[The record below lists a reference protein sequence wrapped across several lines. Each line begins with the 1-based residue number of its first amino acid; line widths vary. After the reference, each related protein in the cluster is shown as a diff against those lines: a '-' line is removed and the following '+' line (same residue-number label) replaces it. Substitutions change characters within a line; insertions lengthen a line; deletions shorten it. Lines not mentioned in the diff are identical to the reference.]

1 MTLIERYK
9 AHLQKENLL
18 QPGDRLLL
26 AVSGGL
32 DSVVLCELCRQG
44 GYDFEI
50 AHCNFHL
57 RGNESD
63 RDMEFV
69 EKLGVR
75 YQVKTLVKHFDTKSI
90 AAIQKTSIEETA
102 RNLRYQWFHEL
113 LDNAASSLNYILTAH
128 HADDNVETVLMNFFR
143 GTGINGLKG
152 IPARQGKLVRPLL
165 FARRSELEIF
175 ATENQLEYV
184 TDSSNLSND
193 YTRNYFR
200 NELLPAISNVY
211 PEAKENVLRNIHRF
225 KESAL
230 LYREAV
236 EARLKKLKEYKGNE
250 VHVPVLKLQ
259 KVVPLSTI
267 VYELIKDFGFTAQQ
281 TEEVIALLSAGTG
294 KYVSSATHRVIK
306 NRNWLIIAPLAT
318 TQAEHLLIE
327 TTKGKLSFSAGTIE
341 WEEKATTAN
350 DAIPAGA
357 HTASFDAGTI
367 QLPLLLRKWKT
378 SDYFYPL
385 GMQKKK
391 KLGRFL
397 SDQKL
402 SLTQK
407 ENLWVLEMDKK
418 IAWVVG
424 MRIDDRFKIKDKTT
438 RVLQFRFLVS

>member
-9 AHLQKENLL
+9 ANLQKENLF

-32 DSVVLCELCRQG
+32 DSVVLCELCRQC

-63 RDMEFV
+63 RDMAFV
-69 EKLGVR
+69 GKLGAH
-75 YQVKTLVKHFDTKSI
+75 YGVKTFIKHFDT
-90 AAIQKTSIEETA
+90 AAVAAEQKTSIEETA
-102 RNLRYQWFHEL
+102 RNLRYQWFHKL
-113 LDNAASSLNYILTAH
+113 LDDTKNHLRFILTAH
-128 HADDNVETVLMNFFR
+128 HADDNIETVLMNFFR

-152 IPARQGKLVRPLL
+152 IQPKQGKLVRPLL
-165 FARRSELEIF
+165 FARRADLEIF
-175 ATENQLEYV
+175 AKENQLDHV

-193 YTRNYFR
+193 HTRNYFR
-200 NELLPAISNVY
+200 NELLPAITKVY
-211 PEAKENVLRNIHRF
+211 PEAKENVLRNINRF
-225 KESAL
+225 KESTL
-230 LYREAV
+230 LYQKAV
-236 EARLKKLKEYKGNE
+236 DAQLKKLKEQKGDE
-250 VHVPVLKLQ
+250 VHIPVLKLQ
-259 KVVPLSTI
+259 KVTPLATI
-267 VYELIKDFGFTAQQ
+267 VYELIKEVGFSAQQ
-281 TEEVIALLSAGTG
+281 TDEVVALLSAETG

-318 TQAEHLLIE
+318 TAAGHILIE
-327 TTKGKLSFSAGTIE
+327 TTKGKLSFGAGTME
-341 WEEKATTAN
+341 WEEKIKTAN
-350 DAIPAGA
+350 DAIPAAA
-357 HTASFDAGTI
+357 HNASFDAATI
-367 QLPLLLRKWKT
+367 QLPLLLRRWKT

-407 ENLWVLEMDKK
+407 ENVWVLEMDKK

-438 RVLQFRFLVS
+438 SVLNFKLLIS